1 MADPVSI
8 LQNLCDLCR
17 VLDIRSLIFQSRVVQ
32 WWPKHFDPY
41 ERAFSDGLFV
51 SYHES
56 LLHLRKASQVCDLCA
71 KIWQCFTLSTG
82 LPNDMTDAQLVI
94 ESAGMP
100 SYLVYLDPRL
110 EADRLPRLAAVQRD
124 EDEATR
130 VLALFE
136 ICTSAGGDNPDDCP
150 IQLARLLFPD
160 SGSPECLSLARLW
173 LQECR
178 TKHVRCKRQIQVA
191 RRPSRVID
199 LCVDPPLLVCVTD
212 KHLEYMALSY
222 SWGGETALMLTMK
235 SERDFFNQGIPKAAL
250 PPTISDF
257 LMVTRAMG
265 IQYAWV
271 DSLCIQQDSKQDFL
285 SETTKM
291 RDIYKGAVMTVQGS
305 KAAKIS
311 DRLFHSRDVSSVISL
326 SWNTESG
333 KCSDTIHLQETSQA
347 LKCRLNDS
355 PVNTRGWCLQES
367 LLAVRSLWIGEQQ
380 MVFECS
386 TSHIREASNLKF
398 TGPELG
404 HNKETMYKL
413 GQLERKWLKACH
425 ISALRLPPV
434 IRIPSLKLSS
444 RVLRETHSVLRA
456 IETDVRLIFLP
467 FQMEKG
473 NKATVYDYWRQI
485 VHHYTE
491 RRFTKVTDVLPALSG
506 LADAFSR
513 ATGEE
518 YLAGLWKGDL
528 RYSLNWSCRS
538 PVEFGELDLMYY
550 FTPELTFEPKEAAK
564 QKIIDAYRKVGYL
577 APSWSW
583 ASVIH
588 GRIMF
593 SPCSGDDIF
602 LQAHVQTLW
611 TAVVIDAKVVRS
623 TQDPYGS
630 VSGGYLVI
638 RGPFASFPHPLRES
652 GGDCSLPT
660 LHKFIRLRAMSHGA
674 RFEFDL
680 KHKPFGCQN
689 FALLQTGA
697 YRVPRI
703 GDKLFPRSSTRYD
716 IPIAL
721 PNENQPM
728 LQMLLIESCE
738 DSSVDCALV
747 EHVPRL
753 MGRMQ
758 WRRLCHFQIPMT
770 EMKVQSD
777 EKEYGAGIRRDLSS
791 QVWAKKTICLV

>member
-1 MADPVSI
+1 MTGSVST
-8 LQNLCDLCR
+8 LQNLCDLCK
-17 VLDIRSLIFQSRVVQ
+17 VLDIRSLIFQSRVAQ

-82 LPNDMTDAQLVI
+82 LPDDMTNAQLVI

-110 EADRLPRLAAVQRD
+110 EADHLPRLAAVQRD

-130 VLALFE
+130 MLALFE

-160 SGSPECLSLARLW
+160 SGSPECLSLARSW

-199 LCVDPPLLVCVTD
+199 LRVDPPLLVCVAD

-222 SWGGETALMLTMK
+222 SWGGETALMLTTK
-235 SERDFFNQGIPKAAL
+235 SEREFFNQGIPKAAL

-265 IQYAWV
+265 IQYAWI

-285 SETTKM
+285 SETAKM

-333 KCSDTIHLQETSQA
+333 KCSETIHLQETSQA

-386 TSHIREASNLKF
+386 TAHIREASNLKF

-434 IRIPSLKLSS
+434 IRIPSLKISS
-444 RVLRETHSVLRA
+444 RVLRETNSVLRA
-456 IETDVRLIFLP
+456 VETHVRLIFLP
-467 FQMEKG
+467 SQMEKG

-528 RYSLNWSCRS
+528 RYSLNWNCRS
-538 PVEFGELDLMYY
+538 PVEYGELDLMYY
-550 FTPELTFEPKEAAK
+550 FTPESTFEPKEAAK
-564 QKIIDAYRKVGYL
+564 QKIIDAYREVGYL

-588 GRIMF
+588 GRILF
-593 SPCSGDDIF
+593 SPSSGDNVL

-611 TAVVIDAKVVRS
+611 TATVIDVKVVRS

-630 VSGGYLVI
+630 VSGGYLVL
-638 RGPFASFPHPLRES
+638 RGPFASFPHPLQES
-652 GGDCSLPT
+652 GGDCSLST

-680 KHKPFGCQN
+680 KHKPFAGQS

-716 IPIAL
+716 VPVSL
-721 PNENQPM
+721 PDENQPM

-738 DSSVDCALV
+738 DTSIDCTLM

-753 MGRMQ
+753 MGRMR

-777 EKEYGAGIRRDLSS
+777 EKEYGVGIRADLSS